1 MASSSWSW
9 SSMRSRTQ
17 LCSRLAMSSSSSQFC
32 RRSAAIAT
40 ATADCTCR
48 SCRIEPP
55 SVFPRD
61 LALAAVILGRGHW
74 RAPRWRFEEAR
85 PEVPGTIPAKLRH
98 INTRC
103 QYFRKGRTWRRPDL
117 GLHLCCN
124 LILRGSADVNTGRRE
139 RQEAG
144 GFAARLRQVL
154 KTHGSASG
162 LAKAIARSE
171 GAVRK
176 WLRGE
181 SEPNVTDLR
190 TLCLVTQTR
199 IEWLVSGEGPREAA
213 AQSSADTLV
222 RESAPPYRHPSHG
235 TLDLPLLEAVM
246 AAVDEQLRVAGLD
259 LSPAKRSAL
268 VAAAYDLA
276 RERNAVG
283 AEAVARLVRLA
294 H

>member
-1 MASSSWSW
+1 M
-9 SSMRSRTQ
+9 
-17 LCSRLAMSSSSSQFC
+17 L
-32 RRSAAIAT
+32 
-40 ATADCTCR
+40 
-48 SCRIEPP
+48 
-55 SVFPRD
+55 VD
-61 LALAAVILGRGHW
+61 LA
-74 RAPRWRFEEAR
+74 AR
-85 PEVPGTIPAKLRH
+85 SLETTFVLQP
-98 INTRC
+98 
-103 QYFRKGRTWRRPDL
+103 
-117 GLHLCCN
+117 

-190 TLCLVTQTR
+190 TVCQVTQTR
-199 IEWLVSGEGPREAA
+199 VEWLVSGEGPREALPE
-213 AQSSADTLV
+213 SDADTWV
-222 RESAPPYRHPSHG
+222 REGAPLYRQPSHG
-235 TLDLPLLEAVM
+235 TLDLPLLEEVM
-246 AAVDEQLRVAGLD
+246 TAVDEQVRATTLD

-268 VAAAYDLA
+268 IAAAYDLA
-276 RERNAVG
+276 RERNAVD
-283 AEAVARLVRLA
+283 AQAVARLVRLA